1 METLSALLALC
12 EGNPCGDQ
20 RTVLSLI
27 ANALETLQSCTA
39 LSHQLLQL
47 DIKQFKFKF
56 LAQPSIITHTTEN
69 WQSSWCQLCCHWW
82 HQRLL
87 LRQPLVPPVTTKLA
101 SWWPRIHSESWWC
114 QLCNPHS
121 RHWKLLLWQP
131 QCASDHKVGIM
142 MTLQIIASVF
152 ALWILENA
160 TTKCLSW
167 VQSAFVYSVSTS
179 HLLK

>member
-47 DIKQFKFKF
+47 DIKQFKFIF
-56 LAQPSIITHTTEN
+56 LAQPSMITHTTEN
-69 WQSSWCQLCCHWW
+69 WQPSWCQLCCHWW

-101 SWWPRIHSESWWC
+101 SWWLRIHSESWRC
-114 QLCNPHS
+114 QLCNPTH
-121 RHWKLLLWQP
+121 RTGNCYYDNP
-131 QCASDHKVGIM
+131 
-142 MTLQIIASVF
+142 SVPV
-152 ALWILENA
+152 
-160 TTKCLSW
+160 TTKSPSWWLSKSLP
-167 VQSAFVYSVSTS
+167 VFLHYGS
-179 HLLK
+179 